1 MQKRG
6 PVLQQVVSLI
16 VCDNAAVLQETL
28 VQASLADIEHQFF
41 SDRAVVIPTRAV
53 QQIVAELKA
62 KGVYPQIVGG
72 PVRTETGED
81 DDAA

>member
-1 MQKRG
+1 M
-6 PVLQQVVSLI
+6 
-16 VCDNAAVLQETL
+16 
-28 VQASLADIEHQFF
+28 ADIEHQFF

-53 QQIVAELKA
+53 HQIVAELKA